1 MANDATPPINVMQ
14 KTVMVVR
21 STHVMNPTLGAA
33 TMYIGPAQPIQ
44 NGISS
49 MRTQSGGTLKLLP
62 STPVRVCTRPTVPFG
77 TAEPS
82 VRIHFL
88 LRVKGHSSNCQ
99 CGACGCV
106 SDLTNVVPEPCSCG
120 TDVYDEGKELKC
132 AIM

>member
-1 MANDATPPINVMQ
+1 MVRIFSTSVVERWSKERIFFPGKKSGMSSIAKPRRSERLKKAVLESVVANDATPPINVMQ

-77 TAEPS
+77 TA
-82 VRIHFL
+82 
-88 LRVKGHSSNCQ
+88 
-99 CGACGCV
+99 
-106 SDLTNVVPEPCSCG
+106 
-120 TDVYDEGKELKC
+120 
-132 AIM
+132 